1 MVGADR
7 EEAGRR
13 AASWLLKSG
22 RGSKQSYYTSTTSIA
37 ARSGVRVT
45 DILYGLLARA
55 VRQAESLD
63 LRLRIAQLLL
73 LDCTQKQRR

>member
-7 EEAGRR
+7 QEAGRR
-13 AASWLLKSG
+13 AASWLSKSG
-22 RGSKQSYYTSTTSIA
+22 RGSKQSYDTTSIVV
-37 ARSGVRVT
+37 RSGVRVT

-73 LDCTQKQRR
+73 LDCTQKRRR

>member
-7 EEAGRR
+7 GEAGRR

-22 RGSKQSYYTSTTSIA
+22 RGSKQSYYTTSIA

>member
-1 MVGADR
+1 
-7 EEAGRR
+7 
-13 AASWLLKSG
+13 
-22 RGSKQSYYTSTTSIA
+22 
-37 ARSGVRVT
+37 VRIT

-73 LDCTQKQRR
+73 LDCTQKRRR